1 MTTSKE
7 FSSWMYRFIALTL
20 LTALLRSEI
29 SALTWKKV
37 NLQDKLIV
45 IDQTLSYVI
54 GKGTILKN

>member
-1 MTTSKE
+1 
-7 FSSWMYRFIALTL
+7 MYRFIALTL

-37 NLQDKLIV
+37 NFQDKLIV